1 MRASKRLPVLFVA
14 VTLMLGS
21 PAGYAAETQDVN
33 RVTSWN
39 KVTDWFATIGKS
51 DRDKG
56 NILRRRKAQRRA
68 RRTEKAKR
76 QAEKERRERAGQYKS
91 SYISQ

>member
-1 MRASKRLPVLFVA
+1 MRASRRLPVLFVT
-14 VTLMLGS
+14 VTLLLGS
-21 PAGYAAETQDVN
+21 PAGYGAEKTDVN

-39 KVTDWFATIGKS
+39 KVTDWFATLGKS
-51 DRDKG
+51 AREKG